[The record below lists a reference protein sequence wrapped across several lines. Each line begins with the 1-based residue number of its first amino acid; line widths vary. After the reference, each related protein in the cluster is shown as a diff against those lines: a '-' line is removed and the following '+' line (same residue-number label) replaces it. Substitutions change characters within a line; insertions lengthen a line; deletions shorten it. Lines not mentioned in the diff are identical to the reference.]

1 MSQPLTTN
9 VSKSTQTPVITIDV
23 IIDTICPWCLIG
35 KQRLDKAL
43 ANRSELTFKK
53 RWHPFL
59 LNPDMPAVG
68 MDRQDYI
75 NTKFGAGNRGKRVYD
90 AIHDAGLKDDIVF
103 QFDKIKRTPN
113 STNSH
118 RLIKYAARFEKD
130 EQAVDELFQ
139 LFFIKGQDISDHDL
153 LLECIE
159 TIGLDRAEF
168 STYLNSDEDIKWVF
182 EENSNAHRMGVEGVP
197 AYVFDERMII
207 SGAQEPEVINRI
219 IDAAMETT
227 TPST

>member
-1 MSQPLTTN
+1 MSQSVTSN
-9 VSKSTQTPVITIDV
+9 VSKSAQNPVITIDV

-35 KQRLDKAL
+35 KQRLDTTLSK
-43 ANRSELTFKK
+43 RPELTFKK

-59 LNPDMPAVG
+59 LNPDMPASG

-75 NTKFGAGNRGKRVYD
+75 NTKFGGENRGKRVYD
-90 AIHDAGLKDDIVF
+90 AINDAGLKDGIQF
-103 QFDKIKRTPN
+103 QFNKIKRTPN
-113 STNSH
+113 SANSH
-118 RLIKYAARFEKD
+118 RLIKYAARFGKD

-153 LLECIE
+153 LLQCAE
-159 TIGLDRAEF
+159 TIGLGGAEF
-168 STYLNSDEDIKWVF
+168 STYLNSDEDLKWVF
-182 EENSNAHRMGVEGVP
+182 EENANAHRMGVEGVP

-219 IDAAMETT
+219 IDAAM
-227 TPST
+227 